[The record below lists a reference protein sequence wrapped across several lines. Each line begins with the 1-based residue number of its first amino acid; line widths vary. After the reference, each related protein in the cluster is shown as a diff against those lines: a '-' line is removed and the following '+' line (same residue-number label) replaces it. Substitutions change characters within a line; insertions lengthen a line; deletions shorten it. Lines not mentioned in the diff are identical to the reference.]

1 MYFCEHC
8 DNMLYMKIESSTDNS
23 SDNDTPEV
31 EEDVNSKNKIV
42 YYCRCCNTQ
51 YPELHKENTCIYS
64 INFNTEN
71 IKKKS
76 YINKNIY
83 DDITLPYAEGIKC
96 PNADCPS
103 SSKQNIK
110 YIQYDKDD
118 MKYIYICMDCYKNG
132 NPNHIW

>member
-8 DNMLYMKIESSTDNS
+8 DNMLYMKIESSTEDLS
-23 SDNDTPEV
+23 GDDTP

-51 YPELHKENTCIYS
+51 YPELHKENSCIYS

-96 PNADCPS
+96 PNPDCPS
-103 SSKQNIK
+103 KGKQNIK